1 MAADGGI
8 WMTVGAAA
16 VFAVYYVVIIRQFQ
30 GLSGDLAG
38 WFVQTAEVWMLAI
51 LCLTQMME
59 RG

>member
-1 MAADGGI
+1 
-8 WMTVGAAA
+8 MTVGVAA
-16 VFAVYYVVIIRQFQ
+16 VFAVYYVVIVKQFQ